1 MRGLPQKGAYETV
14 LRDGLATDSYDPVGL
29 YVGTRSGQL
38 FGSRDEGKTWHK
50 ILEGLPS
57 IACIRCAVFE
67 EGSLM
72 PVRPPEQARS
82 ASSSPRSS
90 RSRKSR
96 KTKSGRR

>member
-14 LRDGLATDSYDPVGL
+14 LRDAMVTDSFDPVGV

-57 IACIRCAVFE
+57 IACIRCGIFD
-67 EGSLM
+67 EGSVM
-72 PVRPPEQARS
+72 PVRSLAQPRPN
-82 ASSSPRSS
+82 SSPSRSS

-96 KTKSGRR
+96 KKSGRR